1 MMRIEQAE
9 KCSCLNPQ
17 VFANNNVKLHCF
29 VTNLTLITLQ
39 GTRIYRQ
46 IWWKYV
52 NNFQSYSRKELPY
65 FCGHGVLC

>member
-46 IWWKYV
+46 I
-52 NNFQSYSRKELPY
+52 
-65 FCGHGVLC
+65 